1 MSSIED
7 IVSGKGRFI
16 DDITLK
22 DMVHLA
28 FYRSPYARA
37 LIRSV
42 KAEITH
48 RDIGA
53 SLASVGEGATDEN
66 MNLAHPTLAS
76 GSVMYVGQPIA
87 AVYGRTKYEAEDK
100 LDSVEVDFEP
110 LKPIM
115 DPRAAINGE
124 PIIPGTKTNVLA
136 DTYLGKEFKVD
147 ADIVLE
153 DRLENKRVAT
163 NPIETRGIVASYDG
177 SILTVYTSTQSVH
190 SIKEGIVE
198 SLGLQPD
205 KVRVI
210 QTDTGGAFGLKGG
223 LYPEYIVACSLSMK
237 LKKPVKWIESRSEL
251 LMASRPGRG
260 VSADMKIHAMRDGRI
275 MGVEGT
281 ILVDAGAYDGG
292 SGGFSAGWIARQ
304 ITGPY
309 DIRNAYMH
317 AMAVMT
323 NKVQQGP
330 YRGAG
335 RPEAAFFMERMV
347 DLLAEELK
355 MDPVELRMKNL
366 SEKPLKSPLGMQIE
380 AAGPFFRRAVRE
392 MQYEKFKRKNAGVA
406 FFVLVPALFG
416 GESCRIHMERGK
428 VKVWLGGD
436 THGQRH
442 DLFVKSLVSK
452 ELDIPEKDIQHMLG
466 DTAALEKGVGS
477 WGSRSA
483 IVGGNAII
491 SACRKLKEE
500 IVKKMGSYDPSML
513 SDITMDAEVYQDARG
528 SLNSFGANLATAEVD
543 DLGYIKVNDVY
554 SCYDVGKALTPSVV
568 VSQIEGGAIQGIGQ
582 VISERIL
589 YSEDGQLLT
598 ASIADAGVLNATQVP
613 NVHVSLVE
621 NPSDF
626 PHGAKGVGESPTIG
640 VPAAVVS
647 AVERVT
653 HVRIRETPVTPETFL
668 GRNGR

>member
-1 MSSIED
+1 MSTIEE
-7 IVSGKGRFI
+7 IAAGKGRFI
-16 DDITLK
+16 DDLVLK
-22 DMVHLA
+22 DMVYLS

-48 RDIGA
+48 KDIGA
-53 SLASVGEGATDEN
+53 VLASVGEGATDEN

-76 GSVMYVGQPIA
+76 ESVMYVGQPIA
-87 AVYGRTKYEAEDK
+87 AVYGRSKYEAEDK

-115 DPRAAINGE
+115 DPEEALKGE
-124 PIIPGTKTNVLA
+124 PIIPGTKSNVLS
-136 DTYLGKEFKVD
+136 DTYLGKKFSVN

-153 DRLENKRVAT
+153 DHFENHRIAT
-163 NPIETRGIVASYDG
+163 NPIETRGIVADYDG
-177 SILTVYTSTQSVH
+177 SMLTIYTSTQSVH
-190 SIKEGIVE
+190 SIKDGIVE
-198 SLGLQPD
+198 SLGLPSE

-223 LYPEYIVACSLSMK
+223 LYPEYVVASSLAMK
-237 LKKPVKWIESRSEL
+237 LRKPVKWIESRSEL

-260 VSADMKIHAMRDGRI
+260 VSADMKIHASRDGRI
-275 MGVEGT
+275 LGVEGT

-309 DIRNAYMH
+309 DIRNAYLRGI
-317 AMAVMT
+317 AVMT

-347 DLLAEELK
+347 DLLAEKLN
-355 MDPVELRMKNL
+355 MDPVEIRLKNM
-366 SEKPLKSPLGMQIE
+366 SEEPLKSPLGLQIE
-380 AAGPFFRRAVRE
+380 AAAPFFRRAIKE
-392 MQYEKFKRKNAGVA
+392 IEYERFKRKNPGVA

-416 GESCRIHMERGK
+416 GESCKIRVESGK

-442 DLFVKSLVSK
+442 DLFVKSLASK
-452 ELDIPEKDIQHMLG
+452 ELDIPESDIEHMLG
-466 DTAALEKGVGS
+466 DTGALQKGVGS
-477 WGSRSA
+477 WGSRTA
-483 IVGGNAII
+483 IVGGNALI
-491 SACRKLKEE
+491 SACSKLKEN
-500 IVKKMGSYDPSML
+500 IAKKYGRYDPSML
-513 SDITMDAEVYQDARG
+513 SEITMEAEVFEDVKG
-528 SLNSFGANLATAEVD
+528 SLNSFGANLATVEVD
-543 DLGYIKVNDVY
+543 DLGYINVKDVY
-554 SCYDVGKALTPSVV
+554 CCYDVGKALTPAVV
-568 VSQIEGGAIQGIGQ
+568 IGQIQGGAVQGIGQ
-582 VISERIL
+582 VISERLL
-589 YSEDGQLLT
+589 YSSDGQLLT
-598 ASIADAGVLNATQVP
+598 TSIADAGVLNATQVP
-613 NVHVSLVE
+613 NINVSLVE
-621 NPSDF
+621 NPSSF

-653 HVRIRETPVTPETFL
+653 HVRIRETPVTPETII
-668 GRNGR
+668 GGKKN